1 MLRAPEPGELPAGR
15 DFSAEFLDLR
25 RQAQVWIGPYYDG
38 EHLARAGDW
47 MLALAPEAPEPLA
60 IAALLHDMERS
71 VPGGP
76 TLDKV
81 NQSWD
86 DAGYNDAHCRRSA
99 EVVAAWLADHGAS
112 QAFVDGVKQ
121 PIREHEFGG
130 SPAGDLMQAADS
142 ISFLEVNGP
151 LVAHWVATGECSL
164 QKGREKLEWMAGR
177 VRHEPAR
184 AVARRQLALVLA
196 EVDRRLEPASA

>member
-1 MLRAPEPGELPAGR
+1 
-15 DFSAEFLDLR
+15 
-25 RQAQVWIGPYYDG
+25 
-38 EHLARAGDW
+38 
-47 MLALAPEAPEPLA
+47 
-60 IAALLHDMERS
+60 MERW

-81 NQSWD
+81 NQAWD
-86 DAGYNDAHCRRSA
+86 DAGYNRAHCERSA
-99 EVVAAWLADHGAS
+99 EVVAAWLAEHGAS
-112 QAFVDGVKQ
+112 QAFVEGVQQ

-151 LVAHWVATGECSL
+151 LVARWVATGECSL

-177 VRHEPAR
+177 VRLERAR
-184 AVARRQLALVLA
+184 ATARRQLALVLA
-196 EVDRRLEPASA
+196 EVDRRLQPASA